1 MSVCCTPTSA
11 ESGPGGR
18 SPAFLEEAPQDPF
31 LGSTPHRP
39 RAAAGRGRLRFLP
52 MRFPSRRDSF
62 PLFFS
67 RKKPDEKNSSQSS
80 PCSPASA
87 TFSPSLEGVFL
98 RGSHPGQA
106 APGLGR
112 TPLQEGDRVT
122 PRICGR
128 GGRAGLALH
137 PAASPVGAPAGTGR
151 AGRPVASRDP
161 TATVV
166 KAIFF
171 LSLLKR
177 AILKKALERGSMLLL
192 NPFCAQDLEIRTP
205 QPILRA
211 GYHTRSGAAPIP
223 PAQTRSL
230 PARRKP
236 TKRW

>member
-1 MSVCCTPTSA
+1 M
-11 ESGPGGR
+11 
-18 SPAFLEEAPQDPF
+18 
-31 LGSTPHRP
+31 
-39 RAAAGRGRLRFLP
+39 
-52 MRFPSRRDSF
+52 
-62 PLFFS
+62 
-67 RKKPDEKNSSQSS
+67 
-80 PCSPASA
+80 
-87 TFSPSLEGVFL
+87 
-98 RGSHPGQA
+98 QA

-177 AILKKALERGSMLLL
+177 AILKKALEWGSMLLL

-211 GYHTRSGAAPIP
+211 GYHTRSGVAPIP
-223 PAQTRSL
+223 PSTDQIPPGTSQTHEGLVALRPVRWVCSPRAESLPSPVLPSFPEVALTRSSRTEAPQVAACPWL
-230 PARRKP
+230 G
-236 TKRW
+236 